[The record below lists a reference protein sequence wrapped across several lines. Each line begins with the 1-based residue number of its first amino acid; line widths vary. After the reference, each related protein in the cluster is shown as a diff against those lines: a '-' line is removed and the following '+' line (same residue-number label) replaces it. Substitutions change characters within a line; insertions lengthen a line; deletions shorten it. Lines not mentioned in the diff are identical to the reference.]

1 MGKFSKKCKKNKA
14 PQMPALKKAEA
25 KANSIDKETSDR
37 VIGEQDKLNTS
48 LTLVTMVHLNYIMH
62 SEYGFGAKRFERLNS
77 WIEWYSDA
85 VKEKRFDY
93 DSLKKEVVIAVDPEI
108 KGIGWKDYKPMRK
121 VEPFGANQDMPKSYK
136 ELKDRM
142 IIHKRRIFI
151 DEVFAAL
158 ELLIATTLFDCYDWG
173 LKRIERVITLLR
185 EARSWD
191 IGKFFCI
198 LQYLS
203 EHKCMDFK
211 NRDIK
216 DLMACR
222 RNMGGLMA

>member
-1 MGKFSKKCKKNKA
+1 MRKKTSTKRGRKRRLSSKRV
-14 PQMPALKKAEA
+14 ALLRALFGGA
-25 KANSIDKETSDR
+25 LPF
-37 VIGEQDKLNTS
+37 G
-48 LTLVTMVHLNYIMH
+48 LNYKQAMD
-62 SEYGFGAKRFERLNS
+62 L
-77 WIEWYSDA
+77 SDA

-108 KGIGWKDYKPMRK
+108 KGIGWKNYKPMRK

-203 EHKCMDFK
+203 DHKCMDFK